1 MDGFFAVLIEQW
13 RAQSYYELAAVILSI
28 AYVWLAAHGSI
39 WCWPAALISTAL
51 FAFVFW
57 DVSLIFQILLN
68 IYYFGMAIVGFIYWK
83 NSSDEGF
90 VTYRMSAQNHA
101 LYLVSGVVLVALV
114 VYLTLMMAQQWF
126 SYELLYLDAGI
137 AMFSLLTT
145 YLTVRK
151 YLEAWIYWSIINA
164 LSIYLFWHNQL
175 YLSALLMLIYI
186 AIAVKGYINWKQS
199 VAPREAL
206 LSSAKA

>member
-1 MDGFFAVLIEQW
+1 
-13 RAQSYYELAAVILSI
+13 
-28 AYVWLAAHGSI
+28 
-39 WCWPAALISTAL
+39 
-51 FAFVFW
+51 
-57 DVSLIFQILLN
+57 
-68 IYYFGMAIVGFIYWK
+68 
-83 NSSDEGF
+83 
-90 VTYRMSAQNHA
+90 
-101 LYLVSGVVLVALV
+101 
-114 VYLTLMMAQQWF
+114 MMAQQWF